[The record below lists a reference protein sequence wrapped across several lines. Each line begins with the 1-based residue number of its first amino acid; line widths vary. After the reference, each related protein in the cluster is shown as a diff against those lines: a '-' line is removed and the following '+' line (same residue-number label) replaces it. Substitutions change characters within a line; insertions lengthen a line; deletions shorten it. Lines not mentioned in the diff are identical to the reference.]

1 MKKFFFYFFYIII
14 IFISIFLVD
23 FFLTKIL
30 NNYEKK
36 FFIKHPVYHHTF
48 AKNKIFYSKG
58 TKYFTDSLGFRNKKN
73 LKLKQKSEKKRLLI
87 IGDSFTEGIGLDYDK
102 TFVGIISNILNKE
115 NIEVLNAGRASYSP
129 VIYLTKIKYL
139 IENEKL
145 EFDEV
150 MVFIDISDAQDE
162 YGYFLNMRNHYQL
175 ID

>member
-115 NIEVLNAGRASYSP
+115 NIKHQVLNA
-129 VIYLTKIKYL
+129 KNH
-139 IENEKL
+139 ENEAEIIANAGTKKS
-145 EFDEV
+145 V
-150 MVFIDISDAQDE
+150 IITTSISGRGVDIQLGGKKDQ
-162 YGYFLNMRNHYQL
+162 YQTMN
-175 ID
+175 